1 MLILGGIPWNCYFQR
16 VFSSKTPKIARNQ
29 SILAGLLTILMTI
42 PPLILGIVAV
52 VYWKDNLA
60 EPALSI
66 PLLLENLVPRWV
78 ALMGLAAI
86 VGAVTSSFSSSILSA
101 GSMFSW
107 NWYLRLIAPKSHK
120 RKIGK
125 IIRMSILSLGTAAV
139 FIALK
144 VQSVQ
149 ELWYFTSDLVF
160 VLLFPQL
167 VIALFDKRA
176 NRTGSIVA
184 FLVSLILRAGDGE
197 DLFGIPAFIDYPDWW
212 PVRTIAAA
220 AGIILLP
227 LVSRIV
233 KVKKQSPETAPLV

>member
-1 MLILGGIPWNCYFQR
+1 MVCSQKGKKRKCLSNDGSGQVDAIDYGNTNNDCYLGGWRIH
-16 VFSSKTPKIARNQ
+16 
-29 SILAGLLTILMTI
+29 
-42 PPLILGIVAV
+42 LG
-52 VYWKDNLA
+52 N
-60 EPALSI
+60 
-66 PLLLENLVPRWV
+66 
-78 ALMGLAAI
+78 M
-86 VGAVTSSFSSSILSA
+86 
-101 GSMFSW
+101 
-107 NWYLRLIAPKSHK
+107 
-120 RKIGK
+120 
-125 IIRMSILSLGTAAV
+125 GTAAV

-167 VIALFDKRA
+167 VIALFDKKA

-184 FLVSLILRAGDGE
+184 FFVSLVLRAGDGD